1 MKKMP
6 TPRHV
11 IVKFQSPRENEN
23 NIKDSKKRKKNK
35 SHTKNQESE
44 PMNFLLEAIIHWRIA
59 FENIRKN
66 YFQCRIWVIYPTNI

>member
-11 IVKFQSPRENEN
+11 IVKFQSPRENEK
-23 NIKDSKKRKKNK
+23 NIKDSKKRKT
-35 SHTKNQESE
+35 SHIQRIRYQNA
-44 PMNFLLEAIIHWRIA
+44 MNFLLEAIIHWRIA